1 MRYRAFGDFR
11 KGYAHV
17 KNGSGVEDYASSYN
31 DPEGRFYIGVICDG
45 HSDQNCFRSAKGA
58 QFGCESAVEIL
69 TRFFELYLSQ
79 NPESRTLP
87 DGFENRLKK
96 SLKLCWDKKIY
107 HDIQSN
113 PLKEDELMPLT
124 DRVRKI
130 YAAGNGLLNIYGATF
145 LAIAMCEDFFL
156 AFHIGDGAILCIDED
171 GSYYSP
177 VPKDPKSDTGAPAS
191 LCDSDLF
198 TRENAFRIGWS
209 KKLPLL
215 ATVSS
220 DGIEDCMDSF
230 EYTRFTGSLLKK
242 IETAEEENQPSHE
255 LNEKQKKF
263 FESCLEYYA
272 DKGHGAEDDCSLA
285 AIYDLTRSV
294 PEVRMSNDEAI
305 RLWERT
311 MQERNEIVLDYE
323 NRKKSLLENMS
334 RVYNSATYK
343 GGKGVSMDAWMES
356 HEKLEEQKRTLKTMI
371 TNEND
376 KIAYFERQLA
386 VYSQYIDG
394 FSNEDSNA
402 KRLIPMN
409 VDMSVIAPDEDLP
422 NLKNIRQDL
431 QKKMNVCKQTKK
443 ELEETSKAIDDAYDE
458 AKRLAKLGRDDADAT
473 DTLIKCAR
481 DKHQNV
487 KEAFEQAVKEYE
499 EIKELYEKVKREY
512 VKNRPKSNFNFRF
525 WNKSVDAHVSKL
537 PVFFSD
543 DMPNQSDDG
552 QTGADSGTT
561 DAPGG
566 SCANQSDRTDHW
578 TDRQNKRGSKDKS
591 QKNGTPSVDAEFP
604 WNL

>member
-58 QFGCESAVEIL
+58 QFGCESAIEIL

-79 NPESRTLP
+79 DPEIRALP

-96 SLKLCWDKKIY
+96 SLKLCWDKKVY
-107 HDIQSN
+107 NDIQTN
-113 PLKEDELMPLT
+113 PLQDDELMPLT

-145 LAIAMCEDFFL
+145 LAIGMCEDFFL

-177 VPKDPKSDTGAPAS
+177 VPKDPKSETGAPAS

-215 ATVSS
+215 STVSS

-230 EYTRFTGSLLKK
+230 EYTRFTCSLFKR
-242 IETAEEENQPSHE
+242 IESAEEENQPGNE
-255 LNEKQKKF
+255 LNEKQKTY

-285 AIYDLTRSV
+285 AIYDLSRTI

-311 MQERNEIVLDYE
+311 MQERNEIVRDYE

-334 RVYNSATYK
+334 QVYNSATYK
-343 GGKGVSMDAWMES
+343 GCKGISMDAWMEA
-356 HEKLEEQKRTLKTMI
+356 HERLEEQKRTLKTII
-371 TNEND
+371 TNESD
-376 KIAYFERQLA
+376 KIAYYERQLA
-386 VYSQYIDG
+386 VYAQYIDG
-394 FSNEDSNA
+394 FSDDDGKA

-409 VDMSVIAPDEDLP
+409 VDMSFTAPDEDFP
-422 NLKNIRQDL
+422 NLKIIRQDY
-431 QKKMNVCKQTKK
+431 QKKLNICKQTQK
-443 ELEETSKAIDDAYDE
+443 ELEEAAKAIDAAYDE
-458 AKRLAKLGRDDADAT
+458 AKRLAKLGRDDADST
-473 DTLIKCAR
+473 DTLTKLAR
-481 DKHQNV
+481 EKH
-487 KEAFEQAVKEYE
+487 QAVKEAYAQAIKE
-499 EIKELYEKVKREY
+499 YDEIKELYETAKGKY
-512 VKNRPKSNFNFRF
+512 TKSRPKINFDFRF
-525 WNKSVDAHVSKL
+525 WNKNQDAAASKQ
-537 PVFFSD
+537 PTPFSD
-543 DMPNQSDDG
+543 DKLNKSRDRH
-552 QTGADSGTT
+552 TGADSWNSDT
-561 DAPGG
+561 PGG
-566 SCANQSDRTDHW
+566 SSSSQSDRTNHRSDG
-578 TDRQNKRGSKDKS
+578 TNKRGSKDKS
-591 QKNGTPSVDAEFP
+591 QKNGTTTADVDFP